1 MATPKKFAGRV
12 SEPLFDQIQ
21 VERRIQGVT
30 FENWLKALMVRENAY
45 RRMNRQLVHE
55 LSRLRKWHLPFDNCD
70 TQGVQQAPALRPS
83 EDDRYDDLLRSR
95 R

>member
-1 MATPKKFAGRV
+1 MATAKKFAGRI

-30 FENWLKALMVRENAY
+30 FESWLKSLMAREDAY

-55 LSRLRKWHLPFDNCD
+55 LARWRRSQP
-70 TQGVQQAPALRPS
+70 TMAAPRGIRPS
-83 EDDRYDDLLRSR
+83 EDPQYDDLLRR
-95 R
+95 TQP